1 MRIAW
6 KDGELY
12 CHISTK
18 AGFDPVK
25 TLYVCAR
32 ARMRQVQS
40 PHVLRRH
47 PAGGK
52 SQSRTGRYWCFPS
65 CRTAGGRRTR
75 AADGDLPRHAR
86 QLSDPKREKACTGA
100 AAICGVGETL
110 IYAVG

>member
-6 KDGELY
+6 EGRELY

-25 TLYVCAR
+25 HFMSALR
-32 ARMRQVQS
+32 ARMRQAMKP

-52 SQSRTGRYWCFPS
+52 SQSRTGRYWCSPS
-65 CRTAGGRRTR
+65 YRTAGGQRTR
-75 AADGDLPRHAR
+75 G
-86 QLSDPKREKACTGA
+86 C
-100 AAICGVGETL
+100 
-110 IYAVG
+110 